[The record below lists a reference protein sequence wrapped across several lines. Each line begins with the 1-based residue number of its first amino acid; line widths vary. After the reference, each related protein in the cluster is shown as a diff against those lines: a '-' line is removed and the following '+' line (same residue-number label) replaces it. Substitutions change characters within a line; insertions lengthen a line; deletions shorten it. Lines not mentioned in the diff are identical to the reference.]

1 MLALYG
7 SIAIAVA
14 STVIYHIAQKS
25 IAGGGSVFGSLA
37 SAYGIAMVFS
47 LVGLYFQTGRIE
59 LGEVVSFKN
68 WPVLLL
74 GLAVFGI
81 EVGVL
86 LTYKAGANVNSL
98 PLIVNGVVMACL
110 IPLGALLFS
119 ETLSMTSVF
128 GIMLVGSGVWLLCSA
143 GHA

>member
-7 SIAIAVA
+7 SLAIAVA
-14 STVIYHIAQKS
+14 STVVYHIAQKS

-37 SAYGIAMVFS
+37 SAYGVAMLFS
-47 LVGLYFQTGRIE
+47 LAGMYFQTGRIDI
-59 LGEVVSFKN
+59 GEVASFRN
-68 WPVLLL
+68 WPVLVL

-110 IPLGALLFS
+110 IPLGAFLYS
-119 ETLSMTSVF
+119 ETLSLTSVL
-128 GIMLVGSGVWLLCSA
+128 GLLLVASGVWLLCSS

>member
-7 SIAIAVA
+7 SLAIAVA

-25 IAGGGSVFGSLA
+25 IAGGGSIFGSLA
-37 SAYGIAMVFS
+37 SAYGVAMVFS
-47 LVGLYFQTGRIE
+47 LIGLFFQSGRIE
-59 LGEVVSFKN
+59 FGDIVSLKH

-81 EVGVL
+81 EIGVL

-98 PLIVNGVVMACL
+98 PIIVNGVVMACL
-110 IPLGALLFS
+110 IPLGALIYS
-119 ETLSMTSVF
+119 ETISITSLI
-128 GIMLVGSGVWLLCSA
+128 GILLIGSGVWLLCSS

>member
-1 MLALYG
+1 MIALYG
-7 SIAIAVA
+7 SIAVAVA

-25 IAGGGSVFGSLA
+25 IAGGGSIFGALA
-37 SAYGIAMVFS
+37 SAYGIAMVIS
-47 LVGLYFQTGRIE
+47 LVGLFFQTGRIDVGE
-59 LGEVVSFKN
+59 LISFRN

-86 LTYKAGANVNSL
+86 LTYKAGANVNTL
-98 PLIVNGVVMACL
+98 PIIVNGVVMACL
-110 IPLGALLFS
+110 VPLGALIYS
-119 ETLSMTSVF
+119 ENISSSSIF
-128 GIMLVGSGVWLLCSA
+128 GILLIGSGVWLLCST